1 MDEGA
6 RSAKCTVGRRLNK
19 VFPHQPERGG
29 RGTVV
34 PVGSNGR
41 WAARPTAHPR
51 RRIGPGSTTGWLPA
65 GSQRKVSGHIIPLSQ
80 ASPGAPKSGY
90 QKGPCPID
98 EISNGRSS
106 AHLSKKN
113 PRSQTAGSS
122 RRLFGLEV
130 VFVHR
135 PHH

>member
-1 MDEGA
+1 M
-6 RSAKCTVGRRLNK
+6 
-19 VFPHQPERGG
+19 
-29 RGTVV
+29 
-34 PVGSNGR
+34 
-41 WAARPTAHPR
+41 
-51 RRIGPGSTTGWLPA
+51 GWLPA
-65 GSQRKVSGHIIPLSQ
+65 GSQRKVSGHIIPLFQ

-122 RRLFGLEV
+122 GRLFGLEV

-135 PHH
+135 PHQ